1 VRRSL
6 AILGTFATGLLLLM
20 QEPAWAQQ
28 RALVIE
34 DVNDDE
40 YPYVEVTVTVP
51 EVLGD
56 ARLPKE
62 AFAVTENGEARPRPS
77 QGNAPAEEQAAPRA
91 VLAIDVSGSM
101 RDTIDRA
108 KDAAAKFVASL
119 PQESEVAI
127 VTFGDEVE
135 VPLDF
140 TTDLELARLAI
151 RAVDVSDPQAE
162 TALYDGVQRAAE
174 LLPVSDGVTSSIV
187 VLSDGDDTISD
198 ASERQAIR
206 TLQNSDATVWVVGI
220 ESGDFDPEALDALTG
235 EDGRLLSA
243 GNADQLDG
251 IYRDLASDLTRRY
264 VLIYESTAAGD
275 TDIGVTVDYRDEFAQ
290 VTTQADLSGERADSG
305 ATPVA
310 PPDVFTVEL
319 PLLATTDAYVA
330 GIAAL
335 SFGSLLIW
343 LMILTPRPAGTRE
356 RLTSG
361 TRQQTRPRL
370 SMLAERATDIAD
382 RSLRDRKLGRRIDRQ
397 LESAGLDLRPGEVL
411 LIIMSLMVVMFTV
424 GVIAGSVLLG
434 IVLATTPPLVWQLV
448 LSIRRDRRHSRFS
461 EQLPDILQ
469 LLTGSL
475 RAGYGLVQAI
485 DTIARDI
492 DEPAKSEFRRI
503 LIEHRLGRDL
513 NDAMDSCAERMDN
526 ADFSWVVQAIGI
538 HRDVGGDLA
547 RVLDNIVATVRD
559 RVDVHREVRSLSAE
573 GRLSANV
580 LTGLPILVLIAI
592 QIMNPDYLSELFG
605 QPIGWLLL
613 ATAAVLLLVG
623 TLLIRR
629 MVRIRY

>member
-1 VRRSL
+1 
-6 AILGTFATGLLLLM
+6 
-20 QEPAWAQQ
+20 
-28 RALVIE
+28 
-34 DVNDDE
+34 
-40 YPYVEVTVTVP
+40 
-51 EVLGD
+51 
-56 ARLPKE
+56 
-62 AFAVTENGEARPRPS
+62 
-77 QGNAPAEEQAAPRA
+77 
-91 VLAIDVSGSM
+91 
-101 RDTIDRA
+101 
-108 KDAAAKFVASL
+108 
-119 PQESEVAI
+119 
-127 VTFGDEVE
+127 
-135 VPLDF
+135 
-140 TTDLELARLAI
+140 
-151 RAVDVSDPQAE
+151 
-162 TALYDGVQRAAE
+162 
-174 LLPVSDGVTSSIV
+174 
-187 VLSDGDDTISD
+187 
-198 ASERQAIR
+198 
-206 TLQNSDATVWVVGI
+206 
-220 ESGDFDPEALDALTG
+220 
-235 EDGRLLSA
+235 LLSA

-411 LIIMSLMVVMFTV
+411 LIIMSLMVVMFTI